1 MTYQDM
7 MLRDLKNGK
16 TVSPL
21 MALRNY
27 GCLRLGDVAF
37 QLRKKGYKVVTTMVE
52 RNGKRYGVYSL

>member
-1 MTYQDM
+1 M